1 MRVLVIE
8 DGEEYTRTL
17 TRFCADVFDFTRAG
31 DGAEALA
38 LLSGAF
44 DGTADPGPFDR
55 VFLDMRFDRVS
66 PASLLGDIATTAE
79 RFNGDP
85 NRARQFLEDNQG
97 AYILAALRAAGH
109 ELPVV
114 FSHDFD
120 AEPKRWASMA
130 RMYAPVRYLPDN
142 ASADTIRAALL
153 GL

>member
-17 TRFCADVFDFTRAG
+17 TRFCADVFDFARAG
-31 DGAEALA
+31 DGPEALA
-38 LLSGAF
+38 LLAGEADAPAF
-44 DGTADPGPFDR
+44 DR
-55 VFLDMRFDRVS
+55 IFLDMRFDRVS
-66 PASLLGDIATTAE
+66 PGVLLGDLASTAE

-109 ELPVV
+109 EHPVV

-120 AEPKRWASMA
+120 AEPKRWASIA

-142 ASADTIRAALL
+142 ASANTIRAALL